1 VFHVVHLCSPLSR
14 KNFFPIYGFF
24 RRRTLEQRL
33 FIWLLG
39 LALVPALLVLAA
51 ATWIGHGSLNWL
63 GTLGPWTTVSE
74 SGRTLINAAQP
85 AARRDTVLAQAVER
99 HRSEL
104 AESLVQARRWNF
116 LGTRVLAVLPVLLL
130 LFTLA
135 LTLAA
140 LFISRRLAR
149 ELSRPIQDLAAWT
162 ERIAQEQPLPPKLP
176 AEAREVTEVQALR
189 QSLRRAADE
198 LRLARERALQQ
209 ERVRAWG
216 EMARRVAHEMK
227 NPLTPLRL
235 AAHRLSALARDNIAL
250 SEPLRVVDE
259 ETARLEHLAREFS
272 LLGRPAVGPRTPV
285 DMAELMSSLLQTD
298 VPASIETRLKAAD
311 SLPLVNADYN
321 ALQQALRNVLRN
333 AVDAVQVVAEPRVDA
348 ELSLVEE
355 GQRPFLRVAL
365 RDNGIGIPE
374 ELVHRVFEPDFTT
387 KPRGTGLGL
396 AIAQQNIAAHDGRI
410 ALQRRPVRGTE
421 VIIHLPVLTLVESEP
436 QRVIE

>member
-1 VFHVVHLCSPLSR
+1 
-14 KNFFPIYGFF
+14 
-24 RRRTLEQRL
+24 
-33 FIWLLG
+33 
-39 LALVPALLVLAA
+39 
-51 ATWIGHGSLNWL
+51 
-63 GTLGPWTTVSE
+63 
-74 SGRTLINAAQP
+74 
-85 AARRDTVLAQAVER
+85 
-99 HRSEL
+99 
-104 AESLVQARRWNF
+104 
-116 LGTRVLAVLPVLLL
+116 VLPALLL

-135 LTLAA
+135 LTLAV

-162 ERIAQEQPLPPKLP
+162 ERIAQEQPLPSKLP

-209 ERVRAWG
+209 ERLRAWG

-272 LLGRPAVGPRTPV
+272 LLGRPAAGPRTPV
-285 DMAELMSSLLQTD
+285 DMAELMSALLQTD
-298 VPASIETRLKAAD
+298 VPATIETRLKAAE

-321 ALQQALRNVLRN
+321 ALQQAMRNVLRN

-348 ELSLVEE
+348 ELSLVQE
-355 GQRPFLRVAL
+355 GERPFLRVAL

-421 VIIHLPVLTLVESEP
+421 VIIHLPVLTLIDSEP